1 MTTNI
6 GESMDMK
13 EQCDVFNIKFT
24 EIAESTVFSLPY
36 VGMVISGKRN
46 NAQIISAVHMAI
58 EMKKKQLRNIIN

>member
-24 EIAESTVFSLPY
+24 EIAESTGFSLPY
-36 VGMVISGKRN
+36 IGMVISGKRN

-58 EMKKKQLRNIIN
+58 ELKKKQLRNIIN